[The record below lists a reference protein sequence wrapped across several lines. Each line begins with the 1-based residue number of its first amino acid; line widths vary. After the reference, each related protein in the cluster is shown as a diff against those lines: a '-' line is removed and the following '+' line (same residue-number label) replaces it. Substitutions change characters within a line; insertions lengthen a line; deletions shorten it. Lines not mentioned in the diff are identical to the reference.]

1 MERVLE
7 EIFGDVLL
15 PRMYPQNFVT
25 KTQMNKTCGILL
37 HGPPGTGESLVAR
50 TICNVLNVDPKSST

>member
-25 KTQMNKTCGILL
+25 KTQMNKTRGILL
-37 HGPPGTGESLVAR
+37 HGLPGIGKGLVAR
-50 TICNVLNVDPKSST
+50 TIYNVLNVDGK